1 MLRCRRY
8 SYDLIPAV
16 DWLESDMTIAPTLQK
31 HIEAHGVAFE
41 IVEHDRTTYTSS
53 ETAHASHVSGDY
65 IAKAVL
71 LRDEQGGHL
80 LAVLPATHHVH
91 FGDLGRWLG
100 RHLPLASEG
109 EIKLVFEDCAMGA
122 IPAIAGAY
130 GLDAIVDDSLKG
142 TDEVFLE
149 GGDHRKA
156 VSRKWWK
163 FEDGVISG

>member
-122 IPAIAGAY
+122 IPAIRWRLRSRRY
-130 GLDAIVDDSLKG
+130 CRRQPQRHRRSLLG
-142 TDEVFLE
+142 RRRPSQ
-149 GGDHRKA
+149 GC
-156 VSRKWWK
+156 VSKVV
-163 FEDGVISG
+163 EI